1 MHDGRIDATATLLK
15 DGKVLIAGGNPA
27 DVAPPDISPVQA
39 SAEVYDPSTGTFT
52 RTGSMLSA
60 RSDATATLLPD
71 GRVLIAG
78 GFGCVAKPCAP
89 GSTRHG
95 GDDLTSAELY
105 DPATGTFT
113 RTGSMSVASADADAM
128 LLPDGQVLMLNGGS
142 RVAEVYDP
150 ATGKF
155 SRDGSLLN
163 DYDGA
168 YRGNVA
174 GTGSAWA
181 TLLPSGKVLV
191 AGPNY
196 IAPVMEL
203 FDPATGRSTS
213 IPLELPEGA
222 LAAAQAHDYATLPV
236 MGTLLR
242 DGRVLLAVFGYLV
255 TYDPATGS
263 FTQSASISDPG
274 GWSPDTATL
283 LPDGS
288 VLLAG
293 GSVEAP
299 GYGTYAIAST
309 GGLYEPAHGFRM
321 IGPMNAARAGA
332 TATLL
337 PDGTVL
343 LAGGAADDMS
353 ALSSAELFE
362 P

>member
-1 MHDGRIDATATLLK
+1 
-15 DGKVLIAGGNPA
+15 
-27 DVAPPDISPVQA
+27 
-39 SAEVYDPSTGTFT
+39 
-52 RTGSMLSA
+52 
-60 RSDATATLLPD
+60 
-71 GRVLIAG
+71 
-78 GFGCVAKPCAP
+78 
-89 GSTRHG
+89 
-95 GDDLTSAELY
+95 
-105 DPATGTFT
+105 
-113 RTGSMSVASADADAM
+113 
-128 LLPDGQVLMLNGGS
+128 
-142 RVAEVYDP
+142 
-150 ATGKF
+150 
-155 SRDGSLLN
+155 
-163 DYDGA
+163 
-168 YRGNVA
+168 
-174 GTGSAWA
+174 
-181 TLLPSGKVLV
+181 
-191 AGPNY
+191 
-196 IAPVMEL
+196 
-203 FDPATGRSTS
+203 
-213 IPLELPEGA
+213 
-222 LAAAQAHDYATLPV
+222 